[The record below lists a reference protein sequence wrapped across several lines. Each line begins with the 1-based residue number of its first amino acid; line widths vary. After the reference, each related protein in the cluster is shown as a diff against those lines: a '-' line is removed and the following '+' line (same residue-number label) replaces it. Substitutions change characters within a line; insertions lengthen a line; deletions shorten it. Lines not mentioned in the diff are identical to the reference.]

1 MYKSKKGKKISNRIR
16 KVSEKTLFKLY
27 NNLPF
32 RCQSCCYNANCDYM
46 SNFMNDT
53 MDCENHERAFELN
66 ELIEMIKEQN
76 INLEA
81 FCDKYNLKIEFL
93 KEMLRGKILMNYK
106 YYVSLCT
113 RLHVKEYDE
122 FKFYESRF
130 ENDTSIKEVI

>member
-1 MYKSKKGKKISNRIR
+1 MCKSKKGKKISNRIR

-46 SNFMNDT
+46 EHFMDDT
-53 MDCENHERAFELN
+53 MDCDNHERAFELN

-93 KEMLRGKILMNYK
+93 KEMLRGKMLFNYK
-106 YYVSLCT
+106 YYVSLLT
-113 RLHVKEYDE
+113 RLHIKGFDE
-122 FKFYESRF
+122 FDKYENNF
-130 ENDTSIKEVI
+130 KTSDEESEVV